1 MIVEQT
7 YFPGSKSTYSK
18 RVIWF
23 LRRLIQADNL
33 HRRALRKKH
42 DVSSSQLACVIAL
55 YDHGPMPLSQ
65 IAKEIMVDS
74 STVTGLIDRLEK
86 KGLVERSRTSFDRRI
101 ITVALTETGQEL
113 ACNAPSLLQ
122 QRMTEGLKR
131 LPPFEKSVIIRGL
144 TSLTDLLDRPRDSG
158 EEGSRRAETF
168 TMKEKPLNQEQYEQS
183 SKLLGEPTVGMLLQ
197 SHEDA
202 LWILENLG
210 VGCKQPEMQSA
221 FGAFETEGLAFVHED
236 RIYVTT
242 DLVKRC
248 LATVPG
254 VSDFF
259 VPRNSFFIGGTA
271 PYVYDEKTQTGG
283 LTPTPEHVEKIARI
297 AETHKVVAGMGR
309 GVKLKDEVEQMSI
322 MADHCTKPLYFAV
335 TSDASLAQAKE
346 IYQERKNIMI
356 VFCLTRPPLEVNENF
371 SDYFVKVVKAGLPV
385 FISAMPMAGISAP
398 YCYNGVLAMTHAEVL
413 FGICAAQLLN
423 PGAICVHA
431 GYPTI
436 ADPRIDYN
444 PNYGLVSHNLLN
456 ILMAHMNL
464 ILDLPTF
471 QSAATTHEEHPT
483 ERAFDDARMGQ
494 ALCLKYGFHMMRHP
508 FAFLRYLIDFSF
520 SKLERAIHIAEEV
533 TAKDAPS
540 VEMPVYDER
549 GMESIQRIGL
559 GSYMDDPLTTANLGK
574 VFVN

>member
-1 MIVEQT
+1 MIVKQIS
-7 YFPGSKSTYSK
+7 FADPSYSK
-18 RVIWF
+18 KVIWF

-33 HRRALRKKH
+33 HTRALSKRYH
-42 DVSSSQLACVIAL
+42 VSSSQLACVIAL

-65 IAKEIMVDS
+65 VAKEILVDS
-74 STVTGLIDRLEK
+74 STVTGLIDRLEI
-86 KGLVERSRTSFDRRI
+86 KGLVERSRSSLDRRI
-101 ITVALTETGQEL
+101 ITVSLTESGEKL
-113 ACNAPSLLQ
+113 ARNAPSLLQ
-122 QRMTEGLKR
+122 HRMTEGLER
-131 LPPFEKSVIIRGL
+131 LPPCEKESIIQGL
-144 TSLTDLLDRPRDSG
+144 TSLTDLLDLPRVNGDKESPV
-158 EEGSRRAETF
+158 SETF
-168 TMKEKPLNQEQYEQS
+168 TKKEKPLNQQQLEKSQT
-183 SKLLGEPTVGMLLQ
+183 LLGESTVGMLLQ

-210 VGCKQPEMQSA
+210 VGCKQPEIQSVFRA
-221 FGAFETEGLAFVHED
+221 LEGEGLAFVHEN

-242 DLVKRC
+242 DLVQRC

-259 VPRNSFFIGGTA
+259 VPLNSFFIGGTA
-271 PYVYDEKTQTGG
+271 PYVYDEEARTGG
-283 LTPTPEHVEKIARI
+283 LAPTPEHVEKIARI
-297 AETHKVVAGMGR
+297 ADAHSVVAGMGR
-309 GVKLKDEVEQMSI
+309 GVKLKDEVEQMTI
-322 MADHCTKPLYFAV
+322 MADHCRKPLYFAV
-335 TSDASLAQAKE
+335 TSDASLARAKD
-346 IYQERKNIMI
+346 IYRGRKNIMI

-371 SDYFVKVVKAGLPV
+371 SDYFVKVVKEGLPV

-413 FGICAAQLLN
+413 FGICAAQLLRA
-423 PGAICVHA
+423 GALCVHA

-444 PNYGLVSHNLLN
+444 PNYGLVTHNLLN

-533 TAKDAPS
+533 TQEDAPS
-540 VEMPVYDER
+540 VEMPGYDER

-574 VFVN
+574 LFVN